1 MILLTAATR
10 TLSAI
15 SRKVP
20 SSSGKDSLDSSVDDD
35 SLIEALMVENQL
47 IPPVTSGCGLNS
59 TVASH
64 TDEALLKTES
74 SYLKPE
80 DSFPNNSVP
89 VLNHPTDTF
98 PCIPVPVLNHPK
110 EDSFPNNS
118 VPVLNHPTD
127 TLPCIPVPLLN
138 HPKEDSFLNNSIP
151 VLNHPTDTLPCIPV
165 PLLNHPKEDSFP
177 NDPVLS
183 HPTDSFSNHSLSVVK
198 DMEKFSDK
206 CSQDTNE
213 ECATSPTHSLEETI
227 QIVTET
233 VKRLDNKWVWLH
245 VINCL

>member
-1 MILLTAATR
+1 MFLLIAATR

-20 SSSGKDSLDSSVDDD
+20 SSPGKDSLDSSVDDD
-35 SLIEALMVENQL
+35 SLIEALMIENQL
-47 IPPVTSGCGLNS
+47 APPLASGCGLNS

-64 TDEALLKTES
+64 TDKPLLKTES

-89 VLNHPTDTF
+89 VLNHPTNTL
-98 PCIPVPVLNHPK
+98 PCIPVPVLNHSK
-110 EDSFPNNS
+110 EESFSND
-118 VPVLNHPTD
+118 PVLNHPT
-127 TLPCIPVPLLN
+127 
-138 HPKEDSFLNNSIP
+138 
-151 VLNHPTDTLPCIPV
+151 
-165 PLLNHPKEDSFP
+165 DSFP
-177 NDPVLS
+177 NDPVLN

-198 DMEKFSDK
+198 DMEKYSDK
-206 CSQDTNE
+206 SSQDTNE
-213 ECATSPTHSLEETI
+213 DCTISPTHSLEETI

>member
-20 SSSGKDSLDSSVDDD
+20 SSPGKDSLNSSVDDD

-47 IPPVTSGCGLNS
+47 VPPLTSGCGLNS

-64 TDEALLKTES
+64 TDETLLKTES

-80 DSFPNNSVP
+80 NSFPNNSVP
-89 VLNHPTDTF
+89 VLNHPTDTL
-98 PCIPVPVLNHPK
+98 PCIPDPVLNHPK

-127 TLPCIPVPLLN
+127 TLSCIPVPLLN
-138 HPKEDSFLNNSIP
+138 HPKEDSL
-151 VLNHPTDTLPCIPV
+151 
-165 PLLNHPKEDSFP
+165 P
-177 NDPVLS
+177 NDSVLS
-183 HPTDSFSNHSLSVVK
+183 HPTDSFSNHSLSVV
-198 DMEKFSDK
+198 EKFSDK

-213 ECATSPTHSLEETI
+213 DCTTSPTHSLEETI

-245 VINCL
+245 IINCL

>member
-1 MILLTAATR
+1 MFLLIAATR

-20 SSSGKDSLDSSVDDD
+20 SSPGKDSLDSPVDDD
-35 SLIEALMVENQL
+35 SLIEALMIENQL
-47 IPPVTSGCGLNS
+47 APPLASGCGLNS

-64 TDEALLKTES
+64 TDKPLSKTES

-89 VLNHPTDTF
+89 VLNHPTNTLS
-98 PCIPVPVLNHPK
+98 CIPVPVLNHSK
-110 EDSFPNNS
+110 EDSFSND
-118 VPVLNHPTD
+118 PVLNHPT
-127 TLPCIPVPLLN
+127 
-138 HPKEDSFLNNSIP
+138 
-151 VLNHPTDTLPCIPV
+151 
-165 PLLNHPKEDSFP
+165 DSFP
-177 NDPVLS
+177 NDPVLN
-183 HPTDSFSNHSLSVVK
+183 HPTDSFPNDPVLNHLTDSFSNHSLSVVK
-198 DMEKFSDK
+198 DMEKYSDK

-213 ECATSPTHSLEETI
+213 DCTISPTHSLEETI

>member
-1 MILLTAATR
+1 MLLLTAATR

-15 SRKVP
+15 SRKV
-20 SSSGKDSLDSSVDDD
+20 SSSPGKDSLDSSVDDD
-35 SLIEALMVENQL
+35 SLIEALMIENQL
-47 IPPVTSGCGLNS
+47 APLLASGCGLNS

-64 TDEALLKTES
+64 TDKTLLKTES

-80 DSFPNNSVP
+80 DSFPNNSVA
-89 VLNHPTDTF
+89 VLNHSTDTL
-98 PCIPVPVLNHPK
+98 PCTPVPVLNHPK
-110 EDSFPNNS
+110 D
-118 VPVLNHPTD
+118 
-127 TLPCIPVPLLN
+127 
-138 HPKEDSFLNNSIP
+138 
-151 VLNHPTDTLPCIPV
+151 
-165 PLLNHPKEDSFP
+165 DSFP
-177 NDPVLS
+177 NDPVLY

-198 DMEKFSDK
+198 DMEKYSDK

-213 ECATSPTHSLEETI
+213 ECSPTHSLEETI

>member
-1 MILLTAATR
+1 MHVHVHLMILLTAATR

-15 SRKVP
+15 SRKAP
-20 SSSGKDSLDSSVDDD
+20 SSPGKDSLDSSVDDD
-35 SLIEALMVENQL
+35 SLIKALMVENQL
-47 IPPVTSGCGLNS
+47 IPPLTSGCGLNS
-59 TVASH
+59 TVTSH
-64 TDEALLKTES
+64 NDEALLKTES

-89 VLNHPTDTF
+89 DLNHPTDTL

-118 VPVLNHPTD
+118 
-127 TLPCIPVPLLN
+127 
-138 HPKEDSFLNNSIP
+138 IP
-151 VLNHPTDTLPCIPV
+151 VLNHPTDTLPCIPI
-165 PLLNHPKEDSFP
+165 PLSKEDSFP

-183 HPTDSFSNHSLSVVK
+183 HPTDSFSNRSLSVVK
-198 DMEKFSDK
+198 DMEKISDK

-213 ECATSPTHSLEETI
+213 ECTTSPTHSLEETI